1 MTLKTAIRVSWDDPN
16 SIEDGHRVYR
26 STSAIDPQNLPPL
39 LAQVPAG
46 QNWYLD
52 EDVVPG
58 TTYHYAVAVYLA
70 SIQQLSLVTPSVEAV
85 TGIHVEKL
93 RLSVEANGF
102 QATDQG
108 LDLGGGDLLLI

>member
-1 MTLKTAIRVSWDDPN
+1 MTLRTAIRVSWDDPN

-26 STSAIDPQNLPPL
+26 STDPIDPDNLPPL
-39 LAQVPAG
+39 LAQIPAG

-70 SIQQLSLVTPSVEAV
+70 SIQQLALITPNIEAV
-85 TGIHVEKL
+85 AGIHVEKL
-93 RLSVEANGF
+93 RLSLGNGF
-102 QATDQG
+102 QTVDQC
-108 LDLGGGDLLLI
+108 LDVGSGDLLLI